1 MSFFSF
7 MSSEILLKE
16 INETIDHVK
25 SVWSTLKTL
34 PKEQLEST
42 LISEQVKLNSLKRQQ
57 ELLVKLNSEF
67 PGRVDT
73 ITRDTEELRKVQDE
87 LKRARTKQNEEI
99 EKLTLQKQALK
110 SQIDVVIKQLQDEQ
124 QLEQLSLFQR
134 ETLWE
139 LISEVGDLR
148 KRVADHRLTQAPMS
162 SQELSDYEFLSSK
175 IQQNDQL
182 IKDAEQK
189 LTHILDRNWN

>member
-1 MSFFSF
+1 

-34 PKEQLEST
+34 PRDQLEST

-110 SQIDVVIKQLQDEQ
+110 SQIDVVITQLHDEQ

-148 KRVADHRLTQAPMS
+148 KRIADHRLTQAPMS

-189 LTHILDRNWN
+189 LTHIIDRNWN

>member
-1 MSFFSF
+1 

-16 INETIDHVK
+16 INETIHHVK

-34 PKEQLEST
+34 PREQLEST

-124 QLEQLSLFQR
+124 QLEQLSSFQR

-175 IQQNDQL
+175 IQQNDHL
-182 IKDAEQK
+182 IKDAEEK
-189 LTHILDRNWN
+189 LSHILDRDWN